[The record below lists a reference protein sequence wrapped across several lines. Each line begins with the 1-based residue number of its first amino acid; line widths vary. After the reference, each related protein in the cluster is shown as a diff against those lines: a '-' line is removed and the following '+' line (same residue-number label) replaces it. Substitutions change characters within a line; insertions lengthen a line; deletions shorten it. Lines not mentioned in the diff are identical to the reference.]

1 MPAGTLFP
9 GDVETQGFQ
18 MIPESAVGGDEV
30 VLRTAGQVKAGL
42 GFAGGSQLLCQ
53 RVIVLKM
60 CIRDRYKAVTSK
72 MKTGA
77 AGDQKRVARR
87 ACLTLLDENAI
98 LFSDAFHSLCSAGER
113 KMCIRDSP

>member
-1 MPAGTLFP
+1 
-9 GDVETQGFQ
+9 
-18 MIPESAVGGDEV
+18 
-30 VLRTAGQVKAGL
+30 
-42 GFAGGSQLLCQ
+42 
-53 RVIVLKM
+53 
-60 CIRDRYKAVTSK
+60 

-113 KMCIRDSP
+113 KTCFLWKRAFKKIHLRYI